1 MKVKECAKI
10 VLVFMLVLMLVV
22 GCSQTKDSGQNNVN
36 ENNNETADNY
46 PEGPIR
52 VIIASSP
59 GGGTDIMARLVFK
72 YVEEKLGVPFVFE
85 YHEGGGA
92 SVGYTELMMSKPDGY
107 TIGQTNTTSI
117 VTHELTREV
126 PYTLKGSFQP
136 AFQVVFDPSTIF
148 VRADSPFKTAEELF
162 DYARENPGKL
172 SWGGT
177 FEWGAHHVHLKKAQR
192 ATGTE
197 FTYVPFDGAADSRAA
212 ILGGH
217 IDVVAGGASEFV
229 EHVKSGDLRALAV
242 AADNR
247 FPALP
252 DTPTYKELGYDVNA
266 GSNRGFSAP
275 AGTPK
280 ERLEVIARAIEEVLQ
295 DSDFLVEAEKIG
307 IKDTLEFKGVN
318 EWEKYLHD
326 LQEEMIIFMGN

>member
-1 MKVKECAKI
+1 MKVKEYAKI
-10 VLVFMLVLMLVV
+10 VLVLMLALVLVV
-22 GCSQTKDSGQNNVN
+22 GCSPAKDPDQDNGNSNEASGSF
-36 ENNNETADNY
+36 
-46 PEGPIR
+46 PEDSIR

-72 YVEEKLGVPFVFE
+72 FVEEKLGVPFVIE
-85 YHEGGGA
+85 NHEGGGA
-92 SVGYTELMMSKPDGY
+92 SVGYTELMMSEPDGY

-136 AFQVVFDPSTIF
+136 AFQVVFDPSSVF
-148 VRADSPFKTAEELF
+148 VPANSPYQTAEELF

-172 SWGGT
+172 TWGGT
-177 FEWGAHHVHLKKAQR
+177 FEWGAHHVHLEKVQR
-192 ATGTE
+192 ATGAE
-197 FTYVPFDGAADSRAA
+197 FTYIPFDGAADSRAA

-229 EHVKSGDLRALAV
+229 EHVKSGDLRALV
-242 AADNR
+242 VGADNR
-247 FPALP
+247 YPALP
-252 DTPTYKELGYDVNA
+252 DTPTYKELGYNVNA

-280 ERLEVIARAIEEVLQ
+280 ERLEVIASAVEEVLQ
-295 DSDFLVEAEKIG
+295 DPDFLVEAEKIG

-326 LQEEMIIFMGN
+326 LQDEMIKFMEK